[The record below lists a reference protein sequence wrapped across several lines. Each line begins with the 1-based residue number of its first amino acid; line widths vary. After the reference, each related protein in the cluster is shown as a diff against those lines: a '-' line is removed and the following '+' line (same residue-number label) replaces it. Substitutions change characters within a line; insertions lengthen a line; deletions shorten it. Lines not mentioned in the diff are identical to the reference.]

1 MNNINLDEIL
11 IKIKELP
18 VGKVTCLAKLMDYN
32 PNKDE
37 DYIDVFEQMEIAN
50 KVDTILKNNN
60 INIEYINDERGGLP
74 LYSKFQKTNMIDKE
88 NIETEIP
95 DNIKD
100 KVYKILSHN
109 TGKNENIKIRK
120 VSDNLYYAYGSPDEN
135 GLDSVVIGTDLSFLH
150 GAFSRD
156 GMNGL
161 ISRYNSGK
169 RSEEYVLE
177 KDESKEQVIEIDPIP
192 YLEKLKT
199 YSVEELKEEKHRLS
213 NEAFSSIPQ
222 TDEEK
227 QRKAMNIEYMK
238 VIDKLLRTPR
248 AQNEVVLSKIKDFIR
263 FKDPR
268 EMYHY
273 RQQDLEELSMYD
285 DFKELPP
292 KFKMWVDMAIREI
305 YEDTKL
311 AEMPFDTNN
320 IPHIDLN
327 AMVKAIDKAIYM
339 EKNNTDVPEKI
350 RNKIYKILSYDLEEN
365 ETIEIHKINNDL
377 YYGYVST
384 NRRGPGSM
392 VIGNDLSYL
401 WGGSFYGMNQ
411 LVSEYN
417 SGKRSE
423 DFPEENNINANDQ
436 INNLMTNIDNFL
448 NGSDERIRTPEETKL
463 QEDKAEI
470 RIRIELREKLA
481 KAMRVYSDVEFPH
494 VEIIKNNNQV
504 YIDYPD
510 EIMELRD
517 YMLNSS
523 YYNKE
528 YNFDIQTIMNKSIPT
543 LTADET
549 FAYMYY
555 ILKAENQQ
563 KGYIANMIN
572 SNVFNMLCCRLYNYT
587 YDLI

>member
-1 MNNINLDEIL
+1 MYNINLDEIL
-11 IKIKELP
+11 TKIKEVP
-18 VGKVTCLAKLMDYN
+18 IGKVTCVAELIDYS
-32 PNKDE
+32 PEKDE
-37 DYIDVFEQMEIAN
+37 DYIDVFEQMEIVK
-50 KVDTILKNNN
+50 KVDTLLKNNN
-60 INIEYINDERGGLP
+60 INIEYINDEKGGLP

-88 NIETEIP
+88 NNESEIP

-100 KVYKILSHN
+100 KIYKILSHN
-109 TGKNENIKIRK
+109 TGMNENIKIRK
-120 VSDNLYYAYGSPDEN
+120 VSDNLYFAFGLPDEN
-135 GLDSVVIGTDLSFLH
+135 GIDSVVVGLDMSYLCGDS
-150 GAFSRD
+150 SR
-156 GMNGL
+156 GMNNL
-161 ISRYNSGK
+161 ISEYNSGK
-169 RSEEYVLE
+169 RSEEFVLE

-273 RQQDLEELSMYD
+273 RQQDLEELNMYD